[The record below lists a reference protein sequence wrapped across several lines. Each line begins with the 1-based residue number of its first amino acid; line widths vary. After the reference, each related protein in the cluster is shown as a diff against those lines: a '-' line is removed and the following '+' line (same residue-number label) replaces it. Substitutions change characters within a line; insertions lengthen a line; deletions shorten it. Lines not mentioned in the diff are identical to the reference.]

1 MPISDL
7 AIVDPIVTSSLST
20 RCHAYL
26 VFDTLYGLDK
36 NYQAAPQMLEGH
48 VVEDDAKSWTLTLR
62 EGLRFHDGETV
73 LARDAAASLKRWGK
87 RDNLWR
93 GTVQGGRGSRPST
106 TASCAFA

>member
-1 MPISDL
+1 MPIADL

-73 LARDAAASLKRWGK
+73 LARPGRHHPDSALQLPAAAIR
-87 RDNLWR
+87 
-93 GTVQGGRGSRPST
+93 
-106 TASCAFA
+106 